1 MAKKKKNKQPAKKRD
16 RGTLLNLDRD
26 FLKAEE
32 KCEDIVKNNLIDGQI
47 ESYINGICEIIFL
60 ENNEK
65 KSIQYQSSNKFL
77 TFIKNIKFQKRYK
90 KNENKDIIT
99 NIYCNFLMPQ
109 DTYNNMKNLDIDN
122 LHLQINKFSYAEV
135 IKNKNEL
142 KFIYKNLYCM
152 NNVDRYVKKYMNS
165 IEKLNKYLKVK
176 SFSLTSNWRL
186 AIGLGTASVYE
197 TSITLHHI
205 YGIPFIPAQAIKGS
219 FRSYIIES
227 YFENSE
233 EKAFIDSGFIDI
245 FGSNEAQGKVLFF
258 DSFSQN
264 PKLQLDIMNSHYSTY
279 YSGSEAP
286 TDTQSPILINFLA
299 IKDSEFK
306 FMVATK
312 NNIEIESGKFKG
324 KKILDFIKNELS
336 QSLQIFGLGAKTAVG
351 YGYFDS

>member
-16 RGTLLNLDRD
+16 RGTPLNLDRD
-26 FLKAEE
+26 FLKVEE
-32 KCEDIVKNNLIDGQI
+32 KCEEIVKNNLIDGQI
-47 ESYINGICEIIFL
+47 ESYRDGVCEIIFF
-60 ENNEK
+60 ENNDK
-65 KSIQYQSSNKFL
+65 KSIKYQSSNTFL

-122 LHLQINKFSYAEV
+122 LHLQINKFSYAEL

-152 NNVDRYVKKYMNS
+152 NNVDRYVKKYMNT
-165 IEKLNKYLKVK
+165 IEKLNKYLNVK
-176 SFSLTSNWRL
+176 SFSLTTNWRL

-197 TSITLHHI
+197 TSINLHHI
-205 YGIPFIPAQAIKGS
+205 YGIPFIPAQSIKGS
-219 FRSYIIES
+219 FRNYMIES

-233 EKAFIDSGFIDI
+233 EKAFKDSGFVDI

-258 DSFSQN
+258 DSFSKN
-264 PKLQLDIMNSHYSTY
+264 PKLQLDIMNSHYSKY
-279 YSGSEAP
+279 YSDREAP
-286 TDTQSPILINFLA
+286 TDTQSPIPINFLT
-299 IKDSEFK
+299 IKDAEFK

-324 KKILDFIKNELS
+324 EKILDFIKNELS